1 MNTASSALSAYGNTP
16 KRSLSSLEGVHPDL
30 VKVVNRAIEL
40 TQIDFTVIDRLRTK
54 ERQAQLLKY
63 GVKCKT
69 NELGLLAYYSYKKT
83 KLIDSQI
90 FRSPQYEPVIPDS
103 KGENILY
110 AVCSALYGQGN
121 S

>member
-54 ERQAQLLKY
+54 ERQAQLLK
-63 GVKCKT
+63 
-69 NELGLLAYYSYKKT
+69 EKKT
-83 KLIDSQI
+83 ITL
-90 FRSPQYEPVIPDS
+90 
-103 KGENILY
+103 
-110 AVCSALYGQGN
+110 N
-121 S
+121 ST